1 MKKVKKIAKKV
12 KVTYGSRINDLYKYA
27 EKLESFEYLYEYFL
41 NLKDNRNCFVVE
53 MRRLVSIDLQKEGL
67 SITDIGL
74 ILSRDHASLIYLD
87 RTEANDYVAA
97 EVGSNYKIWIKDNVY
112 PKSIRKKEVS
122 YLHKNGFKTVIIY
135 ELNRFSE

>member
-1 MKKVKKIAKKV
+1 
-12 KVTYGSRINDLYKYA
+12 
-27 EKLESFEYLYEYFL
+27 
-41 NLKDNRNCFVVE
+41 